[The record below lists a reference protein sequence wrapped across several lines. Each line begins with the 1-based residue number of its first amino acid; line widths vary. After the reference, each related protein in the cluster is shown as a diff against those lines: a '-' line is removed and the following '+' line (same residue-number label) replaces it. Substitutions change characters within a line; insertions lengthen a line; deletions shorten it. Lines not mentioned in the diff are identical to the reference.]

1 MLCRVYWISEY
12 SLARIIYLPLV
23 LCRVYWISEYC
34 WARIIYRVNLLKLN
48 TEKCSAKTLTKS
60 FKFLEC
66 HMILYTWDKLSLIR
80 PFNSSIHLFLIL
92 LLIYSSIPLL
102 IYLSIDLFIHSSF
115 HLFIYFYI
123 PLFLHSFIPLFH
135 HSSIHLFI
143 YLFIYSFI
151 Y

>member
-1 MLCRVYWISEY
+1 MLRRVYWISEYSWARIIYLPLVLYRVYWISEY

-23 LCRVYWISEYC
+23 LRRVYWISEYSWARIIYLPLVLCRVYWISEYS

-92 LLIYSSIPLL
+92 LLIY
-102 IYLSIDLFIHSSF
+102 
-115 HLFIYFYI
+115 
-123 PLFLHSFIPLFH
+123 
-135 HSSIHLFI
+135 
-143 YLFIYSFI
+143 
-151 Y
+151 